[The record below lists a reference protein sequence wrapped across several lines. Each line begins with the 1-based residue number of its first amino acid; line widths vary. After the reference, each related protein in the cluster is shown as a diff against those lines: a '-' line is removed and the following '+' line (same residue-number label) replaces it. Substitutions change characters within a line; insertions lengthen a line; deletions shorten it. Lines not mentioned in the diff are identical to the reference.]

1 MSSCAAC
8 AEHPRLTFRR
18 GKALDGRDKHGHDGD
33 KQTAWEGTTMGL
45 LDGKVALITGAGGG
59 LGEAYAQLFAREGAA
74 VVVNDL
80 GGPRDG
86 SGADVSM
93 AQKVVNAIKAEGGRA
108 VANGADIST
117 LAGGQSVFDDAIK
130 NFGRADILVNN
141 AGILLDQTFA
151 KATEAAWD
159 RVLKVHLKGTFCC
172 TQPVFKWMREN
183 GGGVIVNTSS
193 TSGLIGNFG
202 QTNYGAAK
210 GGLWGLSNVLA
221 IEGRK
226 YNIRIWTLAPGALTR
241 MTADL
246 PRYKENPGAAL
257 GPDGIAPAVL
267 YMVSELSGDQTGKV
281 LGVSGP
287 RGVRE
292 MRMMEMEGWK
302 PPHTGWKAQDIVDH
316 AKDIFFSEEQIKMGA
331 RRF

>member
-1 MSSCAAC
+1 
-8 AEHPRLTFRR
+8 
-18 GKALDGRDKHGHDGD
+18 
-33 KQTAWEGTTMGL
+33 MGL

-59 LGEAYAQLFAREGAA
+59 LGEAYAKLFAREGAA

-117 LAGGQSVFDDAIK
+117 MAGGQSVFDDAIK

-151 KATEAAWD
+151 KATEAGWD
-159 RVLKVHLKGTFCC
+159 KVIKVHLKGTFCC
-172 TQPVFKWMREN
+172 TQPVFRWMREN

-210 GGLWGLSNVLA
+210 GGIWGLSNVLA

-226 YNIRIWTLAPGALTR
+226 YNIRVWTLAPGALTR

-257 GPDGIAPAVL
+257 PPDGIAPAVL

-292 MRMMEMEGWK
+292 MRMMEMEGWT
-302 PPHTGWKAQDIVDH
+302 PPFTGWKAEDIVTH
-316 AKDIFFSEEQIKMGA
+316 ANKIFFSEEEIKKSA
-331 RRF
+331 RRFK